1 MTLGAFGSEPWRN
14 RLRGVRSFLR
24 GAKLGGA
31 LWAVLALLPLAIYAL
46 VLVEMVSDRSLR
58 EMEERLRQSTVALA
72 HSVEYNVLGTTSMLR
87 ALATSLDLERDNL
100 EAFRI
105 DAARVAEQ
113 APDWVNLLLSDGTA
127 RLFSLRPGS
136 TAIGDRLVDPAAL
149 QRVLNS
155 AQPDVGALQEGRIG
169 IRVPVMRDGR
179 PRYTLTA
186 TIPPS
191 ALSRAVASAGLPPG
205 WIGTVTDANHVIVG
219 RNSSQEAIIGTR
231 AVANYITMAEESG
244 FAVRRVVTTE
254 GVDAMRAVLPLK
266 DIAGWHVG
274 VAVPVALAL
283 APQARIRAMLL
294 GGGAAALLT
303 ACVIAVLAFR
313 HGLRR
318 TRREARERAALLAD
332 VSHELRTPLQGILG
346 FSDLLARSSLTPQQR
361 EWVEHQCRAGRSLKV
376 IVDDVLDFSKSEA
389 GRMRVEALVFNLPGV
404 LNDAAG
410 LAQAAAAAKDLRL
423 QVQLAP
429 DLPQWVTGDPVRLRQ
444 ILDNLLSNAVKFT
457 ARGEIVLAAQH
468 RLLAGGAIELGV
480 SVSDSGVGM
489 APEMLARLFRRFEQ
503 ADSST
508 ARRHGGSGLGLAI
521 CRMLA
526 VEMGGG
532 IEAESRPGQGS
543 RFHFTIRLLPA
554 QAPVVAP
561 VVAKPQLPMALRV
574 TGKILV
580 VEDVRANQILLREFL
595 APDGHVLKMVE
606 DGASA
611 VAAAEIEDF
620 DLVVMDL
627 NMPRMDGLTAAL
639 AIRRIAGRRGRV
651 PILAMT
657 GDVTPEAHAACLR
670 VGMRAVVTKPIGAE
684 ALRRAVAEA
693 IGPGRAV
700 A

>member
-1 MTLGAFGSEPWRN
+1 MTLGGFGSGPSRN

-24 GAKLGGA
+24 GARLGGA
-31 LWAVLALLPLAIYAL
+31 IWALFALLPLATYSL
-46 VLVEMVSDRSLR
+46 VLVEMVSARSLG

-72 HSVEYNVLGTTSMLR
+72 HSIEYNVLGTTSMLR
-87 ALATSLDLERDNL
+87 VLATSLDLERDDL
-100 EAFRI
+100 ESFRI

-113 APDWVNLLLSDGTA
+113 APDWANLLLSDGAA
-127 RLFSLRPGS
+127 RLFSLRPGN
-136 TAIGDRLVDPAAL
+136 TAVGDRPVDPAAIR
-149 QRVLNS
+149 RVLAT
-155 AQPDVGALQEGRIG
+155 AQPDVSALQEGRIG

-191 ALSRAVASAGLPPG
+191 ALSRAVATAGLPEG
-205 WIGTVTDANHVIVG
+205 WIGTVTDSNHVIVG

-231 AVANYITMAEESG
+231 AAANYIDMTGTVG
-244 FAVRRVVTTE
+244 FMVRRVLTTE
-254 GVDAMRAVLPLK
+254 GVDAMRAVMPLN
-266 DIAGWHVG
+266 DIPGWHVG
-274 VAVPVALAL
+274 VSVPVALAL
-283 APQARIRAMLL
+283 APQARIRALL
-294 GGGAAALLT
+294 FGGGIAALLT
-303 ACVIAVLAFR
+303 ACVVAILAFR

-318 TRREARERAALLAD
+318 TQREARERAALLAD

-361 EWVEHQCRAGRSLKV
+361 EWVEHQRRAGRSLKV

-389 GRMRVEALVFNLPGV
+389 GRMRVEALVFDLPTAC
-404 LNDAAG
+404 NDAAG
-410 LAQAAAAAKDLRL
+410 MAQAQAAAKGLRL
-423 QVQLAP
+423 QVRLAP

-444 ILDNLLSNAVKFT
+444 ILDNLLGNAVKFT
-457 ARGEIVLAAQH
+457 TKGEIILAAHH
-468 RLLAGGAIELGV
+468 RQLSGGAIELGV
-480 SVSDSGVGM
+480 SVSDSGIGM
-489 APEMLARLFRRFEQ
+489 APEMLARLFNRFEQ
-503 ADSST
+503 ADAST

-526 VEMGGG
+526 VEMGGA
-532 IEAESRPGQGS
+532 IDAESTPGQGS
-543 RFHFTIRLLPA
+543 RFHFTIRLQSA
-554 QAPVVAP
+554 EAPVVP
-561 VVAKPQLPMALRV
+561 TIVAKPQLPMALRV

-580 VEDVRANQILLREFL
+580 AEDVRANQILLREFL

-611 VAAAEIEDF
+611 VAAAEAEDF

-627 NMPRMDGLTAAL
+627 NMPVMDGLTAAR
-639 AIRRIAGRRGRV
+639 AIRSIAGRRGRV

-657 GDVTPEAHAACLR
+657 GDVTPEAHIACLKA
-670 VGMRAVVTKPIGAE
+670 GMRAVVTKPIGAE
-684 ALRRAVAEA
+684 ALRRAVSEA